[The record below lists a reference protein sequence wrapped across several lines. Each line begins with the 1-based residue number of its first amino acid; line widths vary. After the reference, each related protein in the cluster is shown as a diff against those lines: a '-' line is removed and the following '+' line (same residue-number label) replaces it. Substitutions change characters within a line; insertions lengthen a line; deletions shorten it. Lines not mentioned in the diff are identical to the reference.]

1 MASTLIIAAVAGA
14 LSGLPAAAAP
24 VTAVPH
30 VIPVAGDCSAAAARV
45 VAQTG
50 GELLSATLKG
60 NMCEI
65 IVLVKEQG
73 QERRTRVK
81 RTVPL

>member
-14 LSGLPAAAAP
+14 LSGLSPSTPPVAAAP
-24 VTAVPH
+24 LVTQAS
-30 VIPVAGDCSAAAARV
+30 GDCSAAAARV

-60 NMCEI
+60 NMCEV
-65 IVLVKEQG
+65 IVLVQEKG
-73 QERRTRVK
+73 QERRTRIK
-81 RTVPL
+81 KTVPP